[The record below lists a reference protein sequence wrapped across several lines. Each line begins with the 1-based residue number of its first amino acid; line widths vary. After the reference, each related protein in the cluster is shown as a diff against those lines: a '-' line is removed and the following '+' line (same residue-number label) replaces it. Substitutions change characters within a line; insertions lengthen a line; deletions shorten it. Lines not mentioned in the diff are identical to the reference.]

1 MSIESKEIN
10 DIYALYQ
17 NIHER
22 TYAEVKAE
30 REEKKKNIK
39 DPFRNTTIEKEDGTK
54 LKRGDEGFD
63 KELDKG
69 RDAVTNTNNKSLGKD
84 NNSSSSSSTSSNA
97 KGNPIGSSD
106 EKKPTASGSVEV
118 DGKKLMNKL
127 KSDSSTTKKIPGEF
141 PGTKKEFDAKYGSDK
156 KVTPPAPKLDRE
168 SGTPP
173 NRTAPK
179 LDRDEVKSDVGS
191 DGLSSKNK
199 NTKTV
204 DVRNRRGRVTGTKE
218 VRVQSVSYT
227 HLTLPTI
234 YSV

>member
-17 NIHER
+17 NLHER

-30 REEKKKNIK
+30 REERIKNIK

-54 LKRGDEGFD
+54 IKKGDKGFD
-63 KELDKG
+63 QELEKG
-69 RDAVTNTNNKSLGKD
+69 RKTVRDANNKTLGKD
-84 NNSSSSSSTSSNA
+84 KKEYGGTGTKTVLNKDGSRTTTTGHSDDLRDDPAGTRASS
-97 KGNPIGSSD
+97 
-106 EKKPTASGSVEV
+106 EK
-118 DGKKLMNKL
+118 GKKLLN
-127 KSDSSTTKKIPGEF
+127 PE
-141 PGTKKEFDAKYGSDK
+141 KE

-199 NTKTV
+199 KNTTKTV
-204 DVRNRRGRVTGTKE
+204 NVTNRRGRVTGTKE
-218 VRVQSVSYT
+218 VRVNLNKVMVVRT
-227 HLTLPTI
+227 
-234 YSV
+234 